1 MLLRNW
7 FFGFFGDVGRV
18 CVLPR
23 KNGRRHQKKPM
34 FQGLDSCRRKS
45 PMVWKNWFFL
55 FFFVTSVIF
64 APQGLVFLVG
74 LVTSAM
80 GNLLCAGPPHEFF
93 FVSSHP
99 CHQRDSCLWS
109 PTNGLRVGVP
119 RDAFLEHHA
128 PKNCCFVSTKRTFFL
143 KARVSPLQNCHF

>member
-23 KNGRRHQKKPM
+23 KNGRRHQKNQCFKASTVVGGRARW
-34 FQGLDSCRRKS
+34 FGRIG
-45 PMVWKNWFFL
+45 FFL
-55 FFFVTSVIF
+55 VFFVTSVIF

-109 PTNGLRVGVP
+109 PTKGFLLCVPHQGKLSLWSPTKGFLLSVPPPMDSLR
-119 RDAFLEHHA
+119 
-128 PKNCCFVSTKRTFFL
+128 
-143 KARVSPLQNCHF
+143 